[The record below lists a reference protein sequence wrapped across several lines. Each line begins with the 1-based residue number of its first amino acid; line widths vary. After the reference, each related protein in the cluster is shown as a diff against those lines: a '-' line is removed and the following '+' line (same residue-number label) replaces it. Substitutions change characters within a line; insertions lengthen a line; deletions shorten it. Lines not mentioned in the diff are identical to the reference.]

1 MSTSITTIISA
12 TVGSLTIIILL
23 ISSTAFI
30 TIIIVVV
37 ILRRKLKKS
46 RNMVQQLA
54 ATASNQQT
62 EMQENACY
70 GQTEYECIIIILHCM
85 HCMQLQHVYS
95 FYECFLHLY
104 SSVGL
109 YEKIDESDYTEIDGQ
124 EADNVVVQQP
134 EIPARSSTQLQQN
147 VSYIS
152 SVDHGNDN
160 TNEQVEYVHYGYKPV
175 NE

>member
-12 TVGSLTIIILL
+12 TFGSLTIIILL
-23 ISSTAFI
+23 ISSTAF
-30 TIIIVVV
+30 IIVVV

-85 HCMQLQHVYS
+85 HSMQLLHVYW
-95 FYECFLHLY
+95 FCECFLHL
-104 SSVGL
+104 
-109 YEKIDESDYTEIDGQ
+109 GQ
-124 EADNVVVQQP
+124 CW
-134 EIPARSSTQLQQN
+134 SL
-147 VSYIS
+147 
-152 SVDHGNDN
+152 
-160 TNEQVEYVHYGYKPV
+160 
-175 NE
+175 